1 MVFLIEIG
9 RLCVKTAG
17 RDSRRK
23 CIVVDIVDDNF
34 VLIDGDVRR
43 KRCNIEHLE
52 PLDKVI
58 KIRKGASHDIVASE
72 FKKLKL
78 PVWSTK
84 AKEKKEKPRKAR
96 KKKEKKPEEEKK
108 KPKAKKSAEKPKKEE
123 EKLAE
128 KLKKA

>member
-1 MVFLIEIG
+1 MIEIG

-17 RDSRRK
+17 RDSRHK

-43 KRCNIEHLE
+43 KRCNIKHLE
-52 PLDKVI
+52 PLDKTI
-58 KIRKGASHDIVASE
+58 KIRKGASHDVVVSE

-78 PVWSTK
+78 PVWNK
-84 AKEKKEKPRKAR
+84 KKKEKKEKPKRVR
-96 KKKEKKPEEEKK
+96 KKKEKKIEEEKK
-108 KPKAKKSAEKPKKEE
+108 PKKKVTKKTKKE

-128 KLKKA
+128 KLEKA

>member
-1 MVFLIEIG
+1 MIEVG

-23 CIVVDIVDDNF
+23 CVVVDIADNNF

-43 KRCNIEHLE
+43 KKCNIKHLE

-58 KIRKGASHDIVASE
+58 KIRKGASHDVVADE

-78 PVWSTK
+78 DVWSTK
-84 AKEKKEKPRKAR
+84 PKEKKEKPKRVR
-96 KKKEKKPEEEKK
+96 KKKEKKMEE
-108 KPKAKKSAEKPKKEE
+108 EKPKKTVKKAKPKE

-128 KLKKA
+128 KLEKA

>member
-1 MVFLIEIG
+1 MIEIG

-17 RDSRRK
+17 RDSKRK
-23 CIVVDIVDDNF
+23 CVIVDITDDNF

-43 KRCNIEHLE
+43 KKCNIKHLE

-58 KIRKGASHDIVASE
+58 KIRKGASHDVVAEE

-78 PVWSTK
+78 SVWKKKS
-84 AKEKKEKPRKAR
+84 KEKKERPKKVR
-96 KKKEKKPEEEKK
+96 KKKEKPATEEKK
-108 KPKAKKSAEKPKKEE
+108 PKKTAKKETKPK

-128 KLKKA
+128 KLDKS

>member
-1 MVFLIEIG
+1 MIEIG

-23 CIVVDIVDDNF
+23 CVIVDIVDDNF

-43 KRCNIEHLE
+43 KKCNIKHLE

-58 KIRKGASHDIVASE
+58 KIRKGASHDVVVKE
-72 FKKLKL
+72 FKELGVEIKEKK
-78 PVWSTK
+78 S
-84 AKEKKEKPRKAR
+84 KEKKERPRKVR

-108 KPKAKKSAEKPKKEE
+108 PKKAVKKKAKPKEG

-128 KLKKA
+128 KLEKG

>member
-1 MVFLIEIG
+1 MIEIG

-17 RDSRRK
+17 RDARRK
-23 CIVVDIVDDNF
+23 CVIIDIVDNNY

-43 KRCNIEHLE
+43 KKCNIKHLE

-58 KIRKGASHDIVASE
+58 KIRKGAAHDVVVSE

-78 PVWSTK
+78 PLWSK
-84 AKEKKEKPRKAR
+84 KKKEKKEKPKRVR
-96 KKKEKKPEEEKK
+96 KKKEEKVEEEKRPRK
-108 KPKAKKSAEKPKKEE
+108 KVTKKAKPKKE

-128 KLKKA
+128 KLEKA

>member
-1 MVFLIEIG
+1 MIEIG

-17 RDSRRK
+17 RDSKRK
-23 CIVVDIVDDNF
+23 CVIVDIVDNNF

-43 KRCNIEHLE
+43 KKCNIKHLE

-58 KIRKGASHDIVASE
+58 KIRKGASHDVVAEE

-78 PVWSTK
+78 SVWKKKS
-84 AKEKKEKPRKAR
+84 KEKKERPKKVR
-96 KKKEKKPEEEKK
+96 KKKEKPATEEKK
-108 KPKAKKSAEKPKKEE
+108 PKKTAKKETKPK

-128 KLKKA
+128 KLDKS